1 MPCPDGETF
10 DTDVTSAIG
19 LNKVNS
25 LVTIFARY
33 IMGKT
38 GNQQYA
44 TVVEDQDERSY
55 YLIAVGIG
63 GTCELNGYYIDY
75 VARRIAM

>member
-55 YLIAVGIG
+55 YLIAGVIG

-75 VARRIAM
+75 VTRRIAM

>member
-1 MPCPDGETF
+1 MCIRDSINVFYADATFYCYQIKKIIKGDLPCPDGETF

-38 GNQQYA
+38 GN
-44 TVVEDQDERSY
+44 
-55 YLIAVGIG
+55 
-63 GTCELNGYYIDY
+63 
-75 VARRIAM
+75 